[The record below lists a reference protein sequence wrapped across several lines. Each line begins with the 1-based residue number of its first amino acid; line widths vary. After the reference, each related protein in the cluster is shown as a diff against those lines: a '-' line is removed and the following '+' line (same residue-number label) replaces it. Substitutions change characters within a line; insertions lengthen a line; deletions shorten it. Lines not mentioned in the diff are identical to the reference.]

1 MAGSSAGLGFGRR
14 ICRPRSVRR
23 RPGWGRA
30 VPPPLRWPG
39 GGQWPSVPR
48 RCRRGPLGRGG
59 LGPVS
64 APPSPSLRG
73 HGRGRAA
80 PGVRRLG
87 APSPVGP
94 PPSGLGPP
102 PGGAVLVGG
111 GVAGR
116 RPSQLAEARGRAAA
130 SSSGGRGAWLRHRR
144 RCLGAG
150 GRWPHPAASWPGAR
164 GCRRRFV
171 CRWRRSPRA
180 ALLSRRCLGWPGAP
194 GRVVAASC
202 GWGGASAVIGFVLGL
217 G

>member
-1 MAGSSAGLGFGRR
+1 MA
-14 ICRPRSVRR
+14 V
-23 RPGWGRA
+23 
-30 VPPPLRWPG
+30 
-39 GGQWPSVPR
+39 
-48 RCRRGPLGRGG
+48 
-59 LGPVS
+59 
-64 APPSPSLRG
+64 
-73 HGRGRAA
+73 RAA
-80 PGVRRLG
+80 PLPPGALG
-87 APSPVGP
+87 ARPGARVRAAVAVSPWP
-94 PPSGLGPP
+94 WPWPRRSWCPPSG
-102 PGGAVLVGG
+102 GAVPGRSVAVRAGSAAWGRRPRGAG
-111 GVAGR
+111 GVAGH
-116 RPSQLAEARGRAAA
+116 RPSQLAEAQGRAAA

-180 ALLSRRCLGWPGAP
+180 ALLSRHCLGWPGAP